1 VLGCGHRQEEPGLAM
16 TQIIEWLN
24 QHNINVV
31 NAIVT
36 VAILF
41 FASIIILT
49 LSRFLNRWL
58 TDLQGRL
65 NLTDET
71 NFIINRAITAVL
83 WALTIFIVLDVWGI
97 ALGGVWA
104 VVVSA
109 ITLIGVGFIA
119 TWAMISNFTASFFL
133 VLWRPFHVGQIV
145 EMLPENLK
153 GRVIDRSLMF
163 TTLSEESGSV
173 LQIPNNLFFQKIFRV
188 SGNVPAATVNLQK
201 HSDGV
206 KPTP

>member
-1 VLGCGHRQEEPGLAM
+1 M
-16 TQIIEWLN
+16 TQIVEWLN
-24 QHNINVV
+24 QHNISVV

-41 FASIIILT
+41 FASIIILI

-58 TDLQGRL
+58 INFQGRL

-71 NFIINRAITAVL
+71 NFIINRVITAVL
-83 WALTIFIVLDVWGI
+83 WTLTIFVVLDVWGI

-109 ITLIGVGFIA
+109 ITLVGVGFIA

-173 LQIPNNLFFQKIFRV
+173 LQIANNLFFQKIFRV
-188 SGNVPAATVNLQK
+188 SGNVPAATTNIVTASNRHLE
-201 HSDGV
+201 
-206 KPTP
+206 